1 MSIRNVLLC
10 GLMALGSIAMPALA
24 QININIDIGVAPPA
38 PRYEVVPAPRSGYIW
53 APGYWQWEGQR
64 HVWAAGRWQ
73 EARPGSYWVADSW
86 EPNNGRHHFRPGRW
100 ERGDGRHDDKGKGKG
115 HDDDRGKG
123 KGHDKR

>member
-10 GLMALGSIAMPALA
+10 GLIAMGPVAMPTLA

-38 PRYEVVPAPRSGYIW
+38 PRYEVVPAPRSGYSW

-64 HVWAAGRWQ
+64 HVWAAGRWI
-73 EARPGSYWVADSW
+73 EARPDSYWVADRW
-86 EPNNGRHHFRPGRW
+86 EPKNGRHHFKPGRW
-100 ERGDGRHDDKGKGKG
+100 EHDSKREERDHEGRGK
-115 HDDDRGKG
+115 GKG